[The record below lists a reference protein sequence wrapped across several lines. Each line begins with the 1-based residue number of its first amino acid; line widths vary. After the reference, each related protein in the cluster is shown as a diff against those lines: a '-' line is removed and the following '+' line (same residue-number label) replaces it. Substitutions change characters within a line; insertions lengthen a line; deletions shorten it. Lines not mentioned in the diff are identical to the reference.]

1 MLNKMYEFLK
11 ENIKSILVIVIFV
24 VVINLNLPFSVYAP
38 GGTIDISKRLNKD
51 SKTSINMTYV
61 SFVEGKVPVL
71 LLSLVLP
78 NWDIVKNDDIKYDN
92 EEMAEVL
99 KRDRISLYES
109 ISNAKFVA
117 YKYVNKPLQIENTT
131 YYVTYISS
139 SSDTDLTVGDELISI
154 DGYTFSPDIVDTYLN
169 TLEEGTKVSIKVK
182 NSNKEY
188 TRYAKLI
195 KANDKTLIG
204 ASYAKVNDY
213 KDSIKYNYKKSESG
227 PSGGAMLTLALIQE
241 LSGETITDKKICGT
255 GTIDESGNIGEIGG
269 VKYKM
274 LGASKN
280 RCDVFIT
287 PKENYEEA
295 KAVKVQNK
303 LKIQLIE
310 ADNIED
316 LMEKLSF

>member
-11 ENIKSILVIVIFV
+11 ENIKSILIIVIFV
-24 VVINLNLPFSVYAP
+24 VAINLNLPFSVYAP
-38 GGTIDISKRLNKD
+38 GGTIDISKRLNKN
-51 SKTSINMTYV
+51 SKTSVNMTYV

-71 LLSLVLP
+71 LLSLFLP

-92 EEMAEVL
+92 EEMADSL

-109 ISNAKFVA
+109 ISNAKSVA
-117 YKYVNKPLQIENTT
+117 YKYVNKPLEIEKTT

-139 SSDTDLTVGDELISI
+139 SSDTDLKIGDELISI
-154 DGYTFSPDIVDTYLN
+154 DGHDFTPDIVDEYLN

-182 NSNKEY
+182 NSDKEY
-188 TRYAKLI
+188 TRYASLI
-195 KANDKTLIG
+195 KVNDKTLIG
-204 ASYAKVNDY
+204 VSYAKVNDY
-213 KDSIKYNYKKSESG
+213 KDSLEYNYKKSESG

-241 LSGETITDKKICGT
+241 LNKETITDKKICGT
-255 GTIDESGNIGEIGG
+255 GTIDEAGNIGEIGG

-280 RCDVFIT
+280 KCDVFIT
-287 PKENYEEA
+287 PKENYKEA
-295 KAVKVQNK
+295 KKVKEKNK
-303 LKIQLIE
+303 LKIELIE

-316 LMEKLSF
+316 LMEKLSS

>member
-11 ENIKSILVIVIFV
+11 ENIKSMLIIVVFV

-38 GGTIDISKRLNKD
+38 GGTIDISKRLNKN
-51 SKTSINMTYV
+51 SKTSVNMTYV

-71 LLSLVLP
+71 LLSLILP

-92 EEMAEVL
+92 EEMADSL

-109 ISNAKFVA
+109 ISNAKSVA
-117 YKYVNKPLQIENTT
+117 YKYVNKPLKIEKTT

-139 SSDTDLTVGDELISI
+139 SSDTDLKIGDELISI
-154 DGYTFSPDIVDTYLN
+154 DGHDFTPDIVDKYLN

-182 NSNKEY
+182 NSDKEY
-188 TRYAKLI
+188 TRYASLI
-195 KANDKTLIG
+195 KVNDKTLIG
-204 ASYAKVNDY
+204 VSYAKVNDY
-213 KDSIKYNYKKSESG
+213 KDSLEYNYKKSESG

-241 LSGETITDKKICGT
+241 LNNETITDKKICGT
-255 GTIDESGNIGEIGG
+255 GTIDEAGNIGEIGG

-280 RCDVFIT
+280 KCDVFIT
-287 PKENYEEA
+287 PKENYKEA
-295 KAVKVQNK
+295 KKVKEKNK
-303 LKIQLIE
+303 LKIELIE

-316 LMEKLSF
+316 LMEKLSS

>member
-24 VVINLNLPFSVYAP
+24 VVMNLNLPFSVYAP

-51 SKTSINMTYV
+51 SKTSVNMTYV

-71 LLSLVLP
+71 FLSLFLP

-92 EEMAEVL
+92 EEMADSL

-109 ISNAKFVA
+109 ISNAKSVA
-117 YKYVNKPLQIENTT
+117 YKYVNKPLKIEKTT

-139 SSDTDLTVGDELISI
+139 SSDTDLRIGDELISI
-154 DGYTFSPDIVDTYLN
+154 DGRDFTPDIVETYLN
-169 TLEEGTKVSIKVK
+169 TLEEGAKVSIKVK
-182 NSNKEY
+182 NSDKEY
-188 TRYAKLI
+188 TRFARLI

-204 ASYAKVNDY
+204 VSYAKVNDY
-213 KDSIKYNYKKSESG
+213 KDSLEYNYKKSESG

-241 LSGETITDKKICGT
+241 LSGEAITDKKICGT
-255 GTIDESGNIGEIGG
+255 GTIDIDGNIGEIGG

-280 RCDVFIT
+280 KCDVFIT
-287 PKENYEEA
+287 PKENYKEA
-295 KAVKVQNK
+295 KKVKEKNK
-303 LKIQLIE
+303 LKIELIE

-316 LMEKLSF
+316 LMEKLSS

>member
-11 ENIKSILVIVIFV
+11 ENIKSILVIAIFV
-24 VVINLNLPFSVYAP
+24 VVMNLNLPFSVYAP

-51 SKTSINMTYV
+51 SKTSVNMTYV

-71 LLSLVLP
+71 LLSLFLP

-92 EEMAEVL
+92 EEIADSL

-109 ISNAKFVA
+109 ISNAKSVA
-117 YKYVNKPLQIENTT
+117 YKYVNKPLKIEKTT
-131 YYVTYISS
+131 YYVTYIIS
-139 SSDTDLTVGDELISI
+139 SSDTNLRIGDELISI
-154 DGYTFSPDIVDTYLN
+154 DGRDFTPDIVETYLN
-169 TLEEGTKVSIKVK
+169 TLEEGAKVSIKVK
-182 NSNKEY
+182 NSDKEY
-188 TRYAKLI
+188 TRYARLI
-195 KANDKTLIG
+195 KASDKTLIG
-204 ASYAKVNDY
+204 VSYAKVNDY
-213 KDSIKYNYKKSESG
+213 KDSLEYNYKKSESG

-241 LSGETITDKKICGT
+241 LSGETNNNKKICGT

-280 RCDVFIT
+280 KCDVFIT

-295 KAVKVQNK
+295 KTVKEKNK
-303 LKIQLIE
+303 LKIELIE

-316 LMEKLSF
+316 LMEKLSS

>member
-11 ENIKSILVIVIFV
+11 ENIKSILVIAIFV

-51 SKTSINMTYV
+51 SKTSVNMTYV

-71 LLSLVLP
+71 LLSLFLP

-92 EEMAEVL
+92 EEMDDSL

-109 ISNAKFVA
+109 ISNAKSVA
-117 YKYVNKPLQIENTT
+117 YKYVNKPLKIKKTT

-139 SSDTDLTVGDELISI
+139 SSDTDLRIGDELISI
-154 DGYTFSPDIVDTYLN
+154 DGRDFTPDIVETYLN
-169 TLEEGTKVSIKVK
+169 TLEEGAKVSIKVK
-182 NSNKEY
+182 NSDKEY
-188 TRYAKLI
+188 TRYARLI

-204 ASYAKVNDY
+204 VSYAKVNDY
-213 KDSIKYNYKKSESG
+213 KDSLEYNYKKSESG

-241 LSGETITDKKICGT
+241 LSGETNNNKKICGT

-280 RCDVFIT
+280 KCDVFIT

-295 KAVKVQNK
+295 KTVKEKNK
-303 LKIQLIE
+303 LKIELIE

-316 LMEKLSF
+316 LMEKLSS

>member
-11 ENIKSILVIVIFV
+11 ENIKSILVIAIFV
-24 VVINLNLPFSVYAP
+24 VVMNLNLPFSVYAP
-38 GGTIDISKRLNKD
+38 GGTIDISKRLNKE
-51 SKTSINMTYV
+51 SKTSVNMTYV

-71 LLSLVLP
+71 LLSLFLP

-92 EEMAEVL
+92 EEMADSL

-109 ISNAKFVA
+109 ISNAKSVA
-117 YKYVNKPLQIENTT
+117 YKYVNKSLKIEKTT

-139 SSDTDLTVGDELISI
+139 SSDTDLRIGDELISI
-154 DGYTFSPDIVDTYLN
+154 DGRDFTPDIVETYLN
-169 TLEEGTKVSIKVK
+169 TLEEGAKVSIKVK
-182 NSNKEY
+182 NSDKEY
-188 TRYAKLI
+188 TRYARLI

-204 ASYAKVNDY
+204 VSYAKVNDY
-213 KDSIKYNYKKSESG
+213 KDSLEYNYKKSESG

-241 LSGETITDKKICGT
+241 LSGETNNNKKICGT

-280 RCDVFIT
+280 KCDVFIT

-295 KAVKVQNK
+295 KTVKEKNK
-303 LKIQLIE
+303 LKIELIE

-316 LMEKLSF
+316 LMEKLSS